1 MQNEKA
7 AVSRR
12 LSDPD
17 FQGRLVQTLLGLC
30 IAMSIV
36 TVTAMAYSL
45 WLQSRP
51 IQTRYFFVDGRN
63 PPRPAVALSSPI
75 VDDTQLR
82 EWTVRSV
89 LAVYNVNYHDYAE
102 QLNTAGRRFTQNG
115 WNSFATSYIQS
126 GNFDA
131 MKRARMLCSAES
143 QRAAVIRET
152 TVVNG
157 RLAYT
162 VQFPILQTCE
172 NTQQS
177 SPNNLMITA
186 TVIRTDDIDKP
197 DGLAIDQLVAA
208 RR

>member
-1 MQNEKA
+1 MQNERA
-7 AVSRR
+7 AVTRR

-17 FQGRLVQTLLGLC
+17 FQGRLVNRL
-30 IAMSIV
+30 IALSLALAAV
-36 TVTAMAYSL
+36 TVTALGHSI
-45 WLQSRP
+45 WLQTRP
-51 IQTRYFFVDGRN
+51 SQTRYFYVDGRN
-63 PPRPAVALSSPI
+63 PPRRAVPLDSPVI
-75 VDDTQLR
+75 DDTQLR
-82 EWTVRSV
+82 EWTVRAV
-89 LAVYNVNYHDYAE
+89 LAVYNVNYHDYPE
-102 QLNTAGRRFTQNG
+102 QLNTAGRRFTVNG

-152 TVVNG
+152 RVVNG

-186 TVIRTDDIDKP
+186 TVIRTEDIDKP
-197 DGLAIDQLVAA
+197 DGLAIDQLVAT

>member
-1 MQNEKA
+1 MQNDKA
-7 AVSRR
+7 AISRR

-17 FQGRLVQTLLGLC
+17 FQGLLVQRLLGVC
-30 IAMSIV
+30 V
-36 TVTAMAYSL
+36 AMAAVTIASVSYSV
-45 WLQSRP
+45 WLQTRP
-51 IQTRYFFVDGRN
+51 SQTRYFLVDGRN
-63 PPRPAVALSSPI
+63 PPRPVVALTSPV

-82 EWTVRSV
+82 EWTVRAV

-102 QLNTAGRRFTQNG
+102 QLNTAGRRFTTNG

-131 MKRARMLCSAES
+131 MKRARMLCSAET
-143 QRAAVIRET
+143 QRAAVIREAKID
-152 TVVNG
+152 NG

-162 VQFPILQTCE
+162 IQFPILQTCE

-177 SPNNLMITA
+177 SPNNLLITA
-186 TVIRTDDIDKP
+186 TVIRTDDVDKP
-197 DGLAIDQLVAA
+197 DGLAIDQLVAT

>member
-1 MQNEKA
+1 MQNEGA
-7 AVSRR
+7 AIARR

-17 FQGRLVQTLLGLC
+17 FQGRLVERVVGLC
-30 IAMSIV
+30 IAMAVV
-36 TVTAMAYSL
+36 TVAAIGHSIWKET
-45 WLQSRP
+45 RP
-51 IQTRYFFVDGRN
+51 SETRYFYVDGRN
-63 PPRPAVALSSPI
+63 PPRPAVALTSPV

-82 EWTVRSV
+82 EWTVRAV
-89 LAVYNVNYHDYAE
+89 LAVYNVNYHDYPE
-102 QLNTAGRRFTQNG
+102 QLNTAGRRFTANG

-131 MKRARMLCSAES
+131 MKRARMLCSAET
-143 QRAAVIRET
+143 QRAAVIREA
-152 TVVNG
+152 TVVDG

-197 DGLAIDQLVAA
+197 DGLAIDQLVAT